1 MATVTGDTLPPLLM
15 ERLAAGGSACSTQDP
30 ARGTEHAAPGT
41 RHPAHLE
48 CTAVPVC
55 TIDPDGL
62 PHPAMLSYA
71 ELAADDV
78 RSMRA
83 AVYGGSSTARHLR
96 QQGKIALLF
105 VDAEGTYYVKATVT
119 GPDTPHPT
127 APGVTVFP
135 LGVVAVLADAVDT
148 SREPAAVITSGIV
161 FRRSPGSAPGTSL

>member
-1 MATVTGDTLPPLLM
+1 VATVTGDTLPPLLM
-15 ERLAAGGSACSTQDP
+15 ERLGAAGT
-30 ARGTEHAAPGT
+30 ARST

-48 CTAVPVC
+48 FTAVPIC

-71 ELAADDV
+71 ELAADDA

-96 QQGKIALLF
+96 GQGRIALLF
-105 VDAEGTYYVKATVT
+105 VDPEGTYYVKATVA

-127 APGVTVFP
+127 TPGIAVFP
-135 LGVVAVLADAVDT
+135 LAVVAVLADAVDT

-161 FRRSPGSAPGTSL
+161 FRRSPGSVPGTSL

>member
-1 MATVTGDTLPPLLM
+1 MATVIGDTLPPLLM
-15 ERLAAGGSACSTQDP
+15 ERLGAGGTARSTP
-30 ARGTEHAAPGT
+30 HAAPGT
-41 RHPAHLE
+41 GHAALGTQNRRHLDF
-48 CTAVPVC
+48 TAVPIC

-71 ELAADDV
+71 ELAADDA

-96 QQGKIALLF
+96 RQGRIALLF

-135 LGVVAVLADAVDT
+135 LPWSPCWPTRST
-148 SREPAAVITSGIV
+148 SRASRP
-161 FRRSPGSAPGTSL
+161 R